1 MEKKALIKE
10 KKKGWR
16 GIFTLKLVMNGPD
29 WLLAFWPCVYLPLST
44 PSPLLLSHSVL
55 SLDFEVVKRR
65 GVRGAAAEEKMLLGK
80 RPRPPMKRT
89 TSMTEFT
96 LDPNSVQQPPSDS
109 QNPFKDRPK
118 SVGFGG
124 DPYRQPSGVD
134 GYGFDHRFLSA
145 VSPRNPRRYS
155 ADFVDNS
162 HFLRACCLC
171 KRRLVS
177 GRDIYMYRYSITLT
191 ILFLFQNLPF
201 QIIFSGAE
209 FSWAV
214 RR

>member
-1 MEKKALIKE
+1 MLT
-10 KKKGWR
+10 R
-16 GIFTLKLVMNGPD
+16 D
-29 WLLAFWPCVYLPLST
+29 WSSDVCSSDL
-44 PSPLLLSHSVL
+44 
-55 SLDFEVVKRR
+55 KRR

-177 GRDIYMYRYSITLT
+177 GRDIYMYRGDSAFCSLECRQQQMNQDERKEKCSLASKKEATASTAGSEGETVAAI
-191 ILFLFQNLPF
+191 
-201 QIIFSGAE
+201 
-209 FSWAV
+209 
-214 RR
+214 